1 MGINV
6 DHLDGRSGLLVRR
19 VDPEGLVHQHN
30 LQVWGSQRMGGWVG
44 LGWDERKEGY
54 VYIIYNIFMG
64 LCEYKYMSIK
74 MKE

>member
-30 LQVWGSQRMGGWVG
+30 LQVGLPVMGGWMGWVG
-44 LGWDERKEGY
+44 MKGRACI
-54 VYIIYNIFMG
+54 YIYIFMG
-64 LCEYKYMSIK
+64 LCEYKYVSI
-74 MKE
+74 